1 MKYLLWVCSLVI
13 LLSVACTSK
22 KGKKT
27 VRLKNGVSLEL
38 AKYRK
43 AILSQVHYDLDLDI
57 PKDPAEPITAKE
69 TIQFKWNDSLDAPLQ
84 IDYIPKGAAIHKMS
98 VNGEPSVPN
107 YQKEH
112 LIIDGDHLHI
122 GINEISFEFAVG
134 ESALNRK
141 KDYLYT
147 LFVPDRAR
155 TAFPCFDQPDLK
167 ATFQLT
173 LSVSDSWQA
182 LSNAKL
188 ESTVLK
194 DGRKTLHFA
203 NSDTIST
210 YLFAFA
216 AGDFKKSA
224 VKVDTSDITLLYRE
238 TDSVK
243 IKTSLKRIFQ
253 LSQKSIDFLEQWTG
267 IPYPFQD
274 KGMVAIPNFQF
285 GGMEHPGAIF
295 YQSSSLFLDPAATK
309 GQLNSRS
316 NLIAHELSHM
326 WFGDLV
332 TMKWFNDVWM
342 KEVFANF
349 MADKITRPAGADEE
363 ANLKF
368 LVEHYPSAFN
378 EDRTLGSNAIRQP
391 LDNLNN
397 AGMLYGNIIYD
408 KAPIMMRQLEQ
419 LMGKAAFQKGVRA
432 YLKKYA
438 NGNAS
443 WPDLINILNKQSTLD
458 LKKWNEVWVNQSGR
472 PVFSYDLQVKNG
484 TIRSLTIQQRAE
496 LKDQKTA
503 ENTSLPEVDSAN
515 KENTSQKLWPQVF
528 DVDFYYTNS
537 VKHLGVRDASS
548 EMEIKAAKG
557 LAKPLFILWNASGKG
572 YGVWPTDSIL
582 IKNLHRIRPA
592 VSRASAYIN
601 LYENMLNGS
610 QVSAEK
616 LLEVYTKALSY
627 EQTELN
633 IKLLTGYLPT
643 IYWEFIQ
650 PERRKAIG
658 QNLEAGLWKQI
669 GLHSQANIK
678 KLILNAYIKIFTSKT
693 AELRLKGIWEQQA
706 PPKGVHLY
714 EQDYAD
720 MALAIALRMPDNH
733 AFLDSA
739 LKRISNP
746 DRKDRFRI
754 AMKGA
759 DADLAIRTD
768 FFKSLST
775 PEGRSNESAVIQ
787 ALYLLNHP
795 LHQPDSE
802 QYLASSLRLLPEIQ
816 KSSSIFFPKSWL
828 AATFSYYQSATAYDI
843 VQRYLQKNAD
853 LNPKLKGKVLQATDN
868 LRRSQQLK

>member
-13 LLSVACTSK
+13 LVSVACTSK
-22 KGKKT
+22 KGGKA
-27 VRLKNGVSLEL
+27 VQLKNGVSLEL

-43 AILSQVHYDLDLDI
+43 AILSQVHYDLDMDI
-57 PKDPAEPITAKE
+57 PKDPTEPITASE
-69 TIQFKWNDSLDAPLQ
+69 TIRFNWNDSLDAPLQ
-84 IDYIPKGAAIHKMS
+84 IDYLPRQSAIHKMS
-98 VNGEPSVPN
+98 VNGEPTVPN

-112 LIIDGDHLHI
+112 LIVDGNQLKI
-122 GINEISFEFAVG
+122 GENEISFEFAVG
-134 ESALNRK
+134 EAALNRK
-141 KDYLYT
+141 KDYLYS

-167 ATFQLT
+167 ATFK
-173 LSVSDSWQA
+173 LSLSIADSWQA
-182 LSNAKL
+182 LSNARL
-188 ESTVLK
+188 ESTVLENGK
-194 DGRKTLHFA
+194 KTLQFA

-216 AGDFKKSA
+216 AGDFKKST
-224 VKVDTSDITLLYRE
+224 VKVDTSEIALLYRE

-243 IKTSLKRIFQ
+243 IKASLKKIFS
-253 LSQKSIDFLEQWTG
+253 LSQKAISYLEQWTG
-267 IPYPFQD
+267 IHYPFQE

-285 GGMEHPGAIF
+285 GGMEHPGSIF
-295 YQSSSLFLDPAATK
+295 YQSSSLFLDPEATQ

-349 MADKITRPAGADEE
+349 MADKITRPRGGDEGAD
-363 ANLKF
+363 LKF
-368 LVEHYPSAFN
+368 LIEHYPGAFS
-378 EDRTLGSNAIRQP
+378 EDRTPGSNPIRQP

-419 LMGKAAFQKGVRA
+419 LMGKSAFQKGVRA

-443 WPDLINILNKQSTLD
+443 WPDLINILNQNSSMD

-472 PVFSYDLQVKNG
+472 PLFRYDLQIKNG
-484 TIRSLTIQQRAE
+484 LISRLTLHQQPE
-496 LKDQKTA
+496 LKDNAGRQDKTSEDNNGTDTAKTA
-503 ENTSLPEVDSAN
+503 R
-515 KENTSQKLWPQVF
+515 KIWPQVF

-537 VKHLGVRDASS
+537 VKHLGVRNASS
-548 EMEIKAAKG
+548 DMDIKAAKG
-557 LAKPLFILWNASGKG
+557 LPKPLFILWNASGKG
-572 YGVWPTDSIL
+572 YGIWPTDTVL
-582 IKNLHRIRPA
+582 IKNLHRIKPA

-610 QVSAEK
+610 QVSPEK
-616 LLEVYTKALSY
+616 LLQVYQKALSK

-643 IYWEFIQ
+643 IYWEFIK
-650 PERRKAIG
+650 PEQRKKLN
-658 QNLEAGLWKQI
+658 QNLEDGLWKQI
-669 GLHSQANIK
+669 GQHRQGNIK
-678 KLILNAYIKIFTSKT
+678 KLILNAYIKIFTGKP
-693 AELRLKGIWEQQA
+693 AQERLKTIWDKQL
-706 PPKGVHLY
+706 PPEGVHFY

-720 MALAIALRMPDNH
+720 LALALALRMPDNH

-739 LKRISNP
+739 LNRISNP
-746 DRKDRFRI
+746 DRKSRFRV
-754 AMKGA
+754 AMQAA
-759 DADLAIRTD
+759 DADPAIRSK

-795 LHQPDSE
+795 LHQPESE
-802 QYLASSLRLLPEIQ
+802 QYLKSSLRQLAEIQ
-816 KSSSIFFPKSWL
+816 RSSSIFFPKSWL
-828 AATFSYYQSATAYDI
+828 LATFSYYQSATANDI
-843 VQRYLQKNAD
+843 VQSFLQKNAD

-868 LRRSQQLK
+868 LRRSQHL